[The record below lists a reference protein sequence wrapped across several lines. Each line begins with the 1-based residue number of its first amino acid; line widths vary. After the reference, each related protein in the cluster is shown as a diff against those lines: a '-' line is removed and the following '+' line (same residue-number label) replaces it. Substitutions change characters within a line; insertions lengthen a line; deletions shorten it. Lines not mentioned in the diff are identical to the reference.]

1 MDTLGDRLKCARRA
15 ARYTQDSL
23 AAAIGVSRGVIFNLE
38 KGKTVPQAIVL
49 NAICQVLH
57 IRREWLESGTGP
69 MESDPSTAEDSQ
81 ILTELYEVARALS
94 PDEQL
99 YLLDMV
105 KAMKHRLGRTPHSE
119 GVQ

>member
-1 MDTLGDRLKCARRA
+1 MDTLGDRLKYARKA

-38 KGKTVPQAIVL
+38 KGKTVPQAIVF

-57 IRREWLESGTGP
+57 IRREWLEAGTGP
-69 MESDPSTAEDSQ
+69 MQSDSATAEDSQ
-81 ILTELYEVARALS
+81 VLTELYEVAKDLS

-105 KAMKHRLGRTPHSE
+105 KAMKHRLNRVPHGE